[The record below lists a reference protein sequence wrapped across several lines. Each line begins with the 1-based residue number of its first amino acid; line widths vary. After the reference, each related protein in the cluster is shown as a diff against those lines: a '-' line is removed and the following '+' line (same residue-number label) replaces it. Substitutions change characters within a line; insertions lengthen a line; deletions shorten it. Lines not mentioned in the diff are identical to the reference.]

1 MKVLAQYDRTGGPL
15 CRGGFADVWKG
26 DHCGREVAVKVMRTY
41 TRGDLQKVVGV
52 SRWVCDLP
60 ACR

>member
-1 MKVLAQYDRTGGPL
+1 MKILTQYDRTGGPL

-26 DHCGREVAVKVMRTY
+26 DHCGQEVAVKVMRTY

-52 SRWVCDLP
+52 SR
-60 ACR
+60 